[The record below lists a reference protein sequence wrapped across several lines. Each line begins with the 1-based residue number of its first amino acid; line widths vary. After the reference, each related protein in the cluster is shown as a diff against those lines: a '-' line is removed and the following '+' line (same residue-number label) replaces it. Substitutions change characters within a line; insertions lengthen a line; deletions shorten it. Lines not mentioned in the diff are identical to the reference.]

1 MQFCTTKIFFG
12 NQMENRTGMRDIYKS
27 TKLWWVTQRYG
38 DAKVTAVKEGM
49 DLPVRNEEIT
59 NWKHPWPAVEECH
72 IRVAM

>member
-38 DAKVTAVKEGM
+38 DAKVTAVKG
-49 DLPVRNEEIT
+49 RNGSPSQ
-59 NWKHPWPAVEECH
+59 K
-72 IRVAM
+72 